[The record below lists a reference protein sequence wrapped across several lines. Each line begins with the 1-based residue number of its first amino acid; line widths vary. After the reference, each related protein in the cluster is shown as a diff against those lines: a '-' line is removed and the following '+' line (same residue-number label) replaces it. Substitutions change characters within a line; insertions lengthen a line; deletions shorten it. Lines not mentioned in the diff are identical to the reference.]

1 MFARR
6 FSSPSAFGPRTRS
19 LVSVRRGGE
28 RERGGV
34 VGQRACIRV
43 ARDAPRL
50 GAFVAPAARARRRM
64 AVAAKR
70 GTARKEKKR
79 ASSETRRLRLGA
91 RGVRADATEMRTFS
105 RVLPPPS
112 DANPRAARFAVRN
125 PPFARREECP
135 LARAVV
141 RRFSK
146 YRPSLPHQLAEA
158 EDSPRPF
165 CRLAFRVAFQ
175 SRRRASEK
183 TKKKLTP
190 D

>member
-1 MFARR
+1 
-6 FSSPSAFGPRTRS
+6 
-19 LVSVRRGGE
+19 
-28 RERGGV
+28 
-34 VGQRACIRV
+34 
-43 ARDAPRL
+43 
-50 GAFVAPAARARRRM
+50 M

-146 YRPSLPHQLAEA
+146 YRPSLFTPTGRRGRFAA
-158 EDSPRPF
+158 PF
-165 CRLAFRVAFQ
+165 FVFSVAFVCV
-175 SRRRASEK
+175 SVSPPSVGEE
-183 TKKKLTP
+183 KKKLTP

>member
-1 MFARR
+1 
-6 FSSPSAFGPRTRS
+6 
-19 LVSVRRGGE
+19 
-28 RERGGV
+28 
-34 VGQRACIRV
+34 
-43 ARDAPRL
+43 
-50 GAFVAPAARARRRM
+50 M

-146 YRPSLPHQLAEA
+146 YRPSLRNQLAEA

-165 CRLAFRVAFQ
+165 CFFGRV
-175 SRRRASEK
+175 SCGVSVSPPSVGED
-183 TKKKLTP
+183 KKKLTP